1 MKRKKM
7 IIGTSSIFVLLIIVL
22 LGGSQYMLNYSL
34 RPENRG
40 KNLESSWQYMFK
52 TYPYL
57 KPWIDSL
64 KQNQALKDT
73 FIYSPDHVKLHA
85 YYVAS
90 SRPTAK
96 TAVIVHGYTD
106 NAIRMMMIGYL
117 YNKKLDFNILLPD
130 LRDTGLS
137 GGNAIQMGWLD
148 RKDVTQWMEVA
159 NRIYGDSTSMG
170 STWNLDGCSHHY
182 DGFGRTATRLCEMF
196 CRGLRIYQRMGP
208 IFQRTESTIRLASI
222 PVNVHRRL
230 VMPAGIWMGVQRSIR
245 IETGSPMPSAH
256 VLYPW

>member
-7 IIGTSSIFVLLIIVL
+7 IIGTSCIFVLLIIVL
-22 LGGSQYMLNYSL
+22 LGASQYMLDYSL
-34 RPENRG
+34 RPKNRG

-52 TYPYL
+52 TYSYL

-130 LRDTGLS
+130 LRNTGLS

-159 NRIYGDSTSMG
+159 NRIYGDSTSMVVHG
-170 STWNLDGCSHHY
+170 ISMGAATTMMVSGEPQPDYVKCFVEDCGYTSVWDQFSKELKAQ
-182 DGFGRTATRLCEMF
+182 FGLPQFPLMYTADWLCQLE
-196 CRGLRIYQRMGP
+196 Y
-208 IFQRTESTIRLASI
+208 
-222 PVNVHRRL
+222 
-230 VMPAGIWMGVQRSIR
+230 
-245 IETGSPMPSAH
+245 

>member
-90 SRPTAK
+90 SRPINPEK
-96 TAVIVHGYTD
+96 PYVP
-106 NAIRMMMIGYL
+106 L
-117 YNKKLDFNILLPD
+117 NKND
-130 LRDTGLS
+130 
-137 GGNAIQMGWLD
+137 A
-148 RKDVTQWMEVA
+148 
-159 NRIYGDSTSMG
+159 
-170 STWNLDGCSHHY
+170 
-182 DGFGRTATRLCEMF
+182 
-196 CRGLRIYQRMGP
+196 
-208 IFQRTESTIRLASI
+208 FQK
-222 PVNVHRRL
+222 VQKRR
-230 VMPAGIWMGVQRSIR
+230 VQKKR
-245 IETGSPMPSAH
+245 
-256 VLYPW
+256 

>member
-1 MKRKKM
+1 
-7 IIGTSSIFVLLIIVL
+7 
-22 LGGSQYMLNYSL
+22 
-34 RPENRG
+34 
-40 KNLESSWQYMFK
+40 MFK

-130 LRDTGLS
+130 LRNTGLS

-159 NRIYGDSTSMG
+159 NRIYGDSTSMVVHG
-170 STWNLDGCSHHY
+170 ISMGA
-182 DGFGRTATRLCEMF
+182 ATTRW
-196 CRGLRIYQRMGP
+196 
-208 IFQRTESTIRLASI
+208 FQANRNPT
-222 PVNVHRRL
+222 
-230 VMPAGIWMGVQRSIR
+230 M
-245 IETGSPMPSAH
+245 
-256 VLYPW
+256 

>member
-159 NRIYGDSTSMG
+159 NRIYGDSTSMVVHG
-170 STWNLDGCSHHY
+170 ISMGA
-182 DGFGRTATRLCEMF
+182 ATTM
-196 CRGLRIYQRMGP
+196 IYQRMGP

>member
-1 MKRKKM
+1 M
-7 IIGTSSIFVLLIIVL
+7 IIGTSCIFVLLIIAL
-22 LGGSQYMLNYSL
+22 LGASQYMLDYSL
-34 RPENRG
+34 RPKNRG

-52 TYPYL
+52 TYSYL

-117 YNKKLDFNILLPD
+117 YNKNWI
-130 LRDTGLS
+130 
-137 GGNAIQMGWLD
+137 
-148 RKDVTQWMEVA
+148 
-159 NRIYGDSTSMG
+159 STS
-170 STWNLDGCSHHY
+170 SYLIC
-182 DGFGRTATRLCEMF
+182 A
-196 CRGLRIYQRMGP
+196 I
-208 IFQRTESTIRLASI
+208 
-222 PVNVHRRL
+222 L
-230 VMPAGIWMGVQRSIR
+230 V
-245 IETGSPMPSAH
+245 
-256 VLYPW
+256 